1 MARSAFLARRLTP
14 SGCIIA
20 GTKLAAHREALKS
33 KKIKLTAK
41 VDAAAH
47 AVITATEALEA
58 LGGTDATMVEIDRG
72 ADRCIGAFNSQLD
85 SIERA
90 FDHDGIL
97 PLTEDEAARR
107 GDALLVRSEVLS
119 SGIDFVRLVHSQQWV
134 RMSAMIKALE
144 RKDVKAAV
152 ERLGLSAEA
161 GRLRRWTELY
171 GQKLGVTEAKAAD
184 PAIKAVEAW
193 HEAYGTLMIQVH
205 AEYDDDRDE
214 THALVRDRLLSPYED
229 AADEARRTEQRARTA
244 GARKKAP
251 SAEPEPQPI

>member
-1 MARSAFLARRLTP
+1 MTKSAFLARRLTP

-20 GTKLAAHREALKS
+20 GTKLTAHREALKS
-33 KKIKLTAK
+33 KKIKLSAK
-41 VDAAAH
+41 VDAAAQS
-47 AVITATEALEA
+47 VIAATEVIAA
-58 LGGTDATMVEIDRG
+58 LGGTDASMVAIDRG
-72 ADRCIGAFNSQLD
+72 ADRCIGAFNGQLD
-85 SIERA
+85 AIERA

-119 SGIDFVRLVHSQQWV
+119 AGIDFVRLVHSQQWV

-152 ERLGLSAEA
+152 ERLGLSAEV

-171 GQKLGVTEAKAAD
+171 GQKLGVTEAKSAD
-184 PAIKAVEAW
+184 PALKAVEAW
-193 HEAYGTLMIQVH
+193 HEAYGTLMVQVH

-214 THALVRDRLLSPYED
+214 THALLRDRLLSPYED
-229 AADEARRTEQRARTA
+229 AAEEARRAEQRSRAA
-244 GARKKAP
+244 SARKKAEP
-251 SAEPEPQPI
+251 NEPEPM